1 MYQSQLKATGEEI
14 SQVRHNAARLR
25 PDTTRHV
32 GQLGTWDP
40 LVITTR
46 VDSNGI
52 TTIMVHFKESFE
64 KALDAL
70 MTLRASMGRV

>member
-1 MYQSQLKATGEEI
+1 MRLDGPD
-14 SQVRHNAARLR
+14 AAF
-25 PDTTRHV
+25 V

-52 TTIMVHFKESFE
+52 TTIMLYSKMPFDEAF
-64 KALDAL
+64 DAL
-70 MTLRASMGRV
+70 MTLRASIEGFYYMTYECDFITKWA